1 MKVKSHEVAP
11 LSKKMKY
18 LNKIKYLII
27 LFPLTLPSF
36 VQAMYNP
43 NDPLIPC
50 NPKNPHIVNGQTV
63 WDNPCDFTAL
73 VRGVGNLIDFAL
85 YLAAPIATAM
95 FAYAGFLYL
104 SAQGDTGKITT
115 AHKIFKNVAFGLF
128 FVVGAW
134 LIVKAVLIGL
144 GAESSGLLNLQ

>member
-1 MKVKSHEVAP
+1 MK
-11 LSKKMKY
+11 KY
-18 LNKIKYLII
+18 SNKIKYLII
-27 LFPLTLPSF
+27 LFSLTLPSF

-50 NPKNPHIVNGQTV
+50 NPKWVNNAWQ
-63 WDNPCDFTAL
+63 NKCDFNAL

-104 SAQGDTGKITT
+104 SAQGDPGKIKT

-134 LIVKAVLIGL
+134 LIVKAVLLGL